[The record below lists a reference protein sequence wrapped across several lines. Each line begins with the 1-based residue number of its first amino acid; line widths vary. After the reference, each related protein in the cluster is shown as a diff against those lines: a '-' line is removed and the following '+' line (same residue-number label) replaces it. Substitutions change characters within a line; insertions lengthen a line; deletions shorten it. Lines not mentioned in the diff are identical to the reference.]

1 MPNLVLR
8 APRHFEDAFDN
19 IRDELDVPRRF
30 PYDVLVEA
38 KEAELAKTERLDQ
51 RHLGLVAID
60 PPGAS
65 DLDQAFYAEQSGD
78 GFRLYYAIADVG
90 AFVKPGGLIDAEAR
104 KRGTTLY
111 SPDTRTALHPLII
124 SEDRAS
130 LLPGGEKPALLWTID
145 LDEAANPVNWRLERA
160 LVQAKA
166 AISYAEAQRLID
178 DDADPSLTL
187 LSRIG
192 TLRQEREAERGG
204 VSLSLPPQEVVE
216 RDGSYALEFG
226 TSLPVEGW
234 NAQISLLTGM
244 VAAQTMADN
253 GLGIL
258 RTLPPPDK
266 REIARLRRTATYLGL
281 KWGADTTYAGFVR
294 DLRPTSPERC
304 AFLLQCTRV
313 FRGAGY
319 LAFDGDLP
327 RHAEHGAIASL
338 YAHVTAPL
346 RRLVDRFAN
355 ELLLSFFADQEPPQ
369 WAVEGLEELPSLM
382 GRARQRESSLERAM
396 VDITEAIVL
405 EPSIGQVFDGLVVD
419 LQPKRDK
426 AIVQIADPAIVAHVD
441 VAGRSLAEKVNLRL
455 DEVEVAR
462 RRIVFSVV

>member
-65 DLDQAFYAEQSGD
+65 DLDQAFYAEQSGN

-462 RRIVFSVV
+462 RRIAFSVV